1 MSCKS
6 CYGRSLVMDDVTGD
20 TVCSSCGVVQDF
32 DNFQAHFGGIS
43 GPTGTYVRLGTAG
56 TGNVY
61 GYKET
66 KIYEAQKVIEDTMFK
81 LGLSGS
87 RSNEVKAMIDKIT
100 EGEYG
105 QGSWFPVLT
114 GACAYVV
121 MRKDNNTLPI
131 SEVAN
136 FVGCDIHELGRM
148 VSRVVEFLELKLPE
162 FDIVD
167 SLERAIKTCPS
178 FSGVSADL
186 SRRMLKQGVFLVQCL
201 IKWFVTTGRRPIP
214 VVAAVLVFV
223 ATLNQV
229 DVKINELAKELHVA
243 VATCKKRY
251 KELLVRLV
259 EVARVL
265 PWGEDVTTKNI
276 INNAP
281 YVIQYMEM
289 KSMEKRGENNKH
301 NQDRE
306 FCLDDLIDQCLSKDL
321 GYGYGSYGLV
331 NDSQYFEPNLS
342 NEFPD
347 ELQLSQECLAM
358 VYAKF
363 LDEASLVKSISHV
376 EEGNC
381 RKRATGHDLFDWS
394 DWWNGK
400 SKLSKKLML
409 KQILEQDVG
418 LNYLP
423 PSFEW
428 GCKVYEIRKKKI
440 EAAKSRIQTTMSS
453 SSENSL
459 VRNDCFVEDVNM
471 SERKRKRQF
480 DIDWEDFIIETLLL
494 HQVKEEEIGKGHYN
508 TLLDLYVFCDENVA
522 RV

>member
-6 CYGRSLVMDDVTGD
+6 CYGSTGFRQFS
-20 TVCSSCGVVQDF
+20 T
-32 DNFQAHFGGIS
+32 HFGGIT

-87 RSNEVKAMIDKIT
+87 MSNEVKAMIDKIT

-121 MRKDNNTLPI
+121 MRKDNKTLPI
-131 SEVAN
+131 SEIPWRGQLRLA
-136 FVGCDIHELGRM
+136 
-148 VSRVVEFLELKLPE
+148 
-162 FDIVD
+162 
-167 SLERAIKTCPS
+167 
-178 FSGVSADL
+178 
-186 SRRMLKQGVFLVQCL
+186 QCL

-281 YVIQYMEM
+281 YVIQYMEL

-301 NQDRE
+301 NQNRE

-321 GYGYGSYGLV
+321 GYGYGSYDVV
-331 NDSQYFEPNLS
+331 NDSQYFE
-342 NEFPD
+342 
-347 ELQLSQECLAM
+347 
-358 VYAKF
+358 
-363 LDEASLVKSISHV
+363 
-376 EEGNC
+376 
-381 RKRATGHDLFDWS
+381 
-394 DWWNGK
+394 
-400 SKLSKKLML
+400 
-409 KQILEQDVG
+409 
-418 LNYLP
+418 
-423 PSFEW
+423 
-428 GCKVYEIRKKKI
+428 
-440 EAAKSRIQTTMSS
+440 
-453 SSENSL
+453 
-459 VRNDCFVEDVNM
+459 
-471 SERKRKRQF
+471 
-480 DIDWEDFIIETLLL
+480 
-494 HQVKEEEIGKGHYN
+494 
-508 TLLDLYVFCDENVA
+508 
-522 RV
+522 

>member
-1 MSCKS
+1 MRCS
-6 CYGRSLVMDDVTGD
+6 TGFRQF
-20 TVCSSCGVVQDF
+20 SSPFWWYYWTNRYLCPSW
-32 DNFQAHFGGIS
+32 HCWHC
-43 GPTGTYVRLGTAG
+43 
-56 TGNVY
+56 
-61 GYKET
+61 
-66 KIYEAQKVIEDTMFK
+66 
-81 LGLSGS
+81 
-87 RSNEVKAMIDKIT
+87 
-100 EGEYG
+100 
-105 QGSWFPVLT
+105 WFPVLT

-167 SLERAIKTCPS
+167 SLERAIKTCPMS
-178 FSGVSADL
+178 DQVVCDY
-186 SRRMLKQGVFLVQCL
+186 R
-201 IKWFVTTGRRPIP
+201 RRPIP

-281 YVIQYMEM
+281 YVIQYMEL
-289 KSMEKRGENNKH
+289 KSMEKRGENNK
-301 NQDRE
+301 QGFR
-306 FCLDDLIDQCLSKDL
+306 
-321 GYGYGSYGLV
+321 
-331 NDSQYFEPNLS
+331 
-342 NEFPD
+342 
-347 ELQLSQECLAM
+347 ECLAM

-400 SKLSKKLML
+400 SKLSKRLML

-428 GCKVYEIRKKKI
+428 GDYKVYEIRKKN
-440 EAAKSRIQTTMSS
+440 RSS
-453 SSENSL
+453 
-459 VRNDCFVEDVNM
+459 
-471 SERKRKRQF
+471 
-480 DIDWEDFIIETLLL
+480 
-494 HQVKEEEIGKGHYN
+494 
-508 TLLDLYVFCDENVA
+508 
-522 RV
+522 